1 ELLLVACGL
10 WLGPGRVFPLVP
22 LSSFTAGFV
31 FALFGIWISS
41 VIRSVRSMDYV
52 FSGLFTP
59 LFLLAGTFFPVTE
72 LPTWVQTL
80 SVLNPLHHAVELIR
94 GVVFGGLTLGDT
106 ALHIAVLLAFIV
118 LMWSLACFQMRRRVV
133 S

>member
-1 ELLLVACGL
+1 
-10 WLGPGRVFPLVP
+10 
-22 LSSFTAGFV
+22 
-31 FALFGIWISS
+31 
-41 VIRSVRSMDYV
+41 M
-52 FSGLFTP
+52 
-59 LFLLAGTFFPVTE
+59 
-72 LPTWVQTL
+72 QTL

-106 ALHIAVLLAFIV
+106 TLHIAILFAFIV